1 MFCFNKS
8 MSFQIL
14 RRQPIEFYENKGI
27 KYFKPFEAID
37 KAKKPLKL
45 YNNEDC
51 LYSPPAIIAE
61 NHQGKFSSY
70 ELGFDT
76 KTRTLTGDTLAS
88 EPRNQGIGEV
98 LNLAALIEFHKNK
111 FNKFNLFSLKE
122 AIQFYTRF
130 GFKILNNDKNFILKN
145 LINVEKSK
153 EPIFDELK
161 KDVAFFKPR
170 IEGKISSD
178 DKYLNQRA
186 NDVFSN
192 YLKELSRKHIKYDSS
207 KIEHGSNMEFS
218 DWEFEINRDYLNSLF
233 DKHEINYKV

>member
-1 MFCFNKS
+1 MD
-8 MSFQIL
+8 FQIL
-14 RRQPIEFYENKGI
+14 RRQPIEFFENKGV
-27 KYFKPFEAID
+27 KYFKPFVALD
-37 KAKKPLKL
+37 KTKKTLKV
-45 YNNEDC
+45 YNLEDC
-51 LYSPPAIIAE
+51 QYSPPSIIAE

-70 ELGFDT
+70 EVYLDSN
-76 KTRTLTGDTLAS
+76 TRTMIGDSLAAD
-88 EPRNQGIGEV
+88 PRNQGIGEV
-98 LNLAALIEFHKNK
+98 LNLAALMEFHKNK
-111 FNKFNLFSLKE
+111 FNRFNLFSLKE

-130 GFKILNNDKNFILKN
+130 GFKIINEDKGFILNNLR
-145 LINVEKSK
+145 NVEKSK
-153 EPIFDELK
+153 GAIFNELR

-192 YLKELSRKHIKYDSS
+192 FLKELSRKHIKYNSS
-207 KIEHGSNMEFS
+207 KIDHGTNMEFS

>member
-1 MFCFNKS
+1 MDFH
-8 MSFQIL
+8 IL
-14 RRQPIEFYENKGI
+14 RRQPIEFFANKGV
-27 KYFKPFEAID
+27 KYFKPFVALD
-37 KAKKPLKL
+37 KTKKPLKV
-45 YNNEDC
+45 YNLEDC
-51 LYSPPAIIAE
+51 QYSPPSIIAE

-70 ELGFDT
+70 EVYLDSN
-76 KTRTLTGDTLAS
+76 TRTMIGDSLAAD
-88 EPRNQGIGEV
+88 PRNQGIGEV
-98 LNLAALIEFHKNK
+98 LNLAALMEFHKNK
-111 FNKFNLFSLKE
+111 FNRFNLFSLKE

-130 GFKILNNDKNFILKN
+130 GFKIINEDKGFILNNLK
-145 LINVEKSK
+145 NVEKSK
-153 EPIFDELK
+153 GAIFNELR

-192 YLKELSRKHIKYDSS
+192 FLKELSRKHIKYNSS
-207 KIEHGSNMEFS
+207 KIDHGTNMEFS

>member
-1 MFCFNKS
+1 

-27 KYFKPFEAID
+27 KYFKPFEALD

-45 YNNEDC
+45 YNNENC
-51 LYSPPAIIAE
+51 PYSPPAIIAE

-70 ELGFDT
+70 ELGFNS

-130 GFKILNNDKNFILKN
+130 GFKILNEDKNFILKN

-153 EPIFDELK
+153 EPMFDELK

-170 IEGKISSD
+170 IEGKIPSD